1 MRYFR
6 LIYRLTGL
14 LLIQP
19 AMGLV
24 GLATLIVLSPFQNV
38 RYTMIARVMQVWGKL
53 CCWVMGVRIQRV
65 GSVEQPD
72 HGGLIVSN
80 HVGSVDIFVMAA
92 CFRMSFVS
100 KSDVRTWP
108 LAGYMTR
115 IANTIYIDRTRRRGL
130 TAMVQAITARLRS
143 GHFVVVFPEGGARSG
158 HQVEHFNSSPF
169 EAVVQAE
176 SSVIPVMVRYCDA
189 GEPSVACW
197 PKGIS
202 FVGNIK
208 RLLMHPRLNVKVW
221 VLPQVTGE
229 TDRRVLA
236 EKSRALISA
245 KYQEIANLS
254 VEKSSGPEG

>member
-6 LIYRLTGL
+6 LIYRLAGL
-14 LLIQP
+14 LLIQLV
-19 AMGLV
+19 MGLV
-24 GLATLIVLSPFQNV
+24 GLVTVIALSPFQNTH
-38 RYTMIARVMQVWGKL
+38 YTTIARVMQVWGKL
-53 CCWVMGVRIQRV
+53 CCWMLNIRIQQV
-65 GSVEQPD
+65 GPAEPLD
-72 HGGLIVSN
+72 HGGMIISN

-130 TAMVQAITARLRS
+130 TTMVQAITARLRA
-143 GHFVVVFPEGGARSG
+143 GHFVVVFPEGGATSG
-158 HQVEHFNSSPF
+158 HRVEHFNSSAF

-176 SSVIPVMVRYCDA
+176 SSVIPVTIRYCDA

-202 FVGNIK
+202 FMGNTK
-208 RLLMHPRLNVKVW
+208 RLLMHPRLKVKVW
-221 VLPQVTGE
+221 VLPKELGE
-229 TDRRVLA
+229 TARRVLSA
-236 EKSRALISA
+236 KSRALISA
-245 KYQEIANLS
+245 KYQDTANLPIGNS
-254 VEKSSGPEG
+254 FVPEE